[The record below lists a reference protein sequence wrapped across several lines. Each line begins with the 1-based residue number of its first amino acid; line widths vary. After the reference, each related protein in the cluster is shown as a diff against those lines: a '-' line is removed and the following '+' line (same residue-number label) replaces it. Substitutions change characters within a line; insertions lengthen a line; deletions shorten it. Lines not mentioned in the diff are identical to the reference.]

1 MSRESSVNMSH
12 IQIARVAFI
21 VLAQL
26 VYAIV
31 PHFWRRI

>member
-1 MSRESSVNMSH
+1 MSRGSAVNMSH

-26 VYAIV
+26 VYAIA
-31 PHFWRRI
+31 PHSWRRI